1 MTNRPRLTSFAPT
14 LWAEHWACRPELR
27 CVVVRLARVHPQG
40 DWPDV
45 AQYRRLLGADV
56 DFVPAVGRLPAG
68 LDASDIDDS
77 YVDRCCRGEVPT
89 RPENLHDFM
98 NALTWAA
105 FPLAKR
111 ALCQR
116 QRAIAVAR
124 GASPSRVRTKAQ
136 DRLAMLDEGGLVQ
149 LPSGET
155 VIFGHGLLEDLVLG
169 RVSRGF
175 PVGVAST
182 DDDVIAAAITA
193 LVLPAD
199 RAADL
204 PSECSVNATITA
216 GAGRVLT
223 DAP

>member
-1 MTNRPRLTSFAPT
+1 VTNRPRQTSFAPT
-14 LWAEHWACRPELR
+14 LWAEHWASRPELR

-40 DWPDV
+40 AWPDV
-45 AQYRRLLGADV
+45 AEYRRLLGADV

-77 YVDRCCRGEVPT
+77 YVDLCCRGVVPT
-89 RPENLHDFM
+89 RPHNLHDFM

-105 FPLAKR
+105 FPMAKR

-124 GASPSRVRTKAQ
+124 GAHTSRLRTRAQ

-182 DDDVIAAAITA
+182 DDDVVAAAIAA
-193 LVLPAD
+193 LALPAD
-199 RAADL
+199 RPADL
-204 PSECSVNATITA
+204 PAAS
-216 GAGRVLT
+216 R
-223 DAP
+223 

>member
-1 MTNRPRLTSFAPT
+1 VP
-14 LWAEHWACRPELR
+14 
-27 CVVVRLARVHPQG
+27 PQG
-40 DWPDV
+40 AWPDV

-56 DFVPAVGRLPAG
+56 DFVPASGRLPAG
-68 LDASDIDDS
+68 LDASDIADS

-105 FPLAKR
+105 FPKAKR

-124 GASPSRVRTKAQ
+124 GAHTSRLRTKAQ

-155 VIFGHGLLEDLVLG
+155 LVFGHGLLEDLVLG

-175 PVGVAST
+175 PLAVVST
-182 DDDVIAAAITA
+182 DDDAVAAAIGLLA
-193 LVLPAD
+193 LPAD
-199 RAADL
+199 ATPE
-204 PSECSVNATITA
+204 PSTTATTTA
-216 GAGRVLT
+216 GAGRALT
-223 DAP
+223 DTP